1 MIRCE
6 KGWQNRRNS
15 HVMWSF
21 NSWEVRS
28 CYQRQPFAFRS
39 ISTSEVE
46 LHGGS
51 DDYLPPPVAVPVI
64 ALSPSAAAIVCSTS
78 ISAPAA
84 GPLYIAERRASS
96 NSTATSGVSCDS
108 EENVSRISRA
118 RHALTRSFSI
128 SRDVPPEGGTLG
140 RRSRHSTLTRSS
152 LHQTGTQ
159 SAYSSRD
166 ASPEKGFRFRKLSP
180 YPAPPPSIMIAPT
193 PPRTPRRSPIPG
205 SGVSLMTSGA
215 MTRLYEK
222 LAAIERV
229 ETEKENGTQDM
240 SESQAIVHERTGRVR
255 ILTKSVSVDSGDQE
269 PQYVPAHMDSDLG
282 DLQERR
288 SSVYGRYAEEYEDV
302 PISQTLPASIR
313 IGELTITPGIEALT
327 KSMTPDIKRASW
339 SNSSRKSSQQ
349 RLDRTKFFENYPTDV
364 KDLQQTVQ
372 QKQDPETIAQT
383 QKQEVQEQQQKQE
396 QEACVELE
404 PQKTASKPFFFT
416 SVKERRKMFS

>member
-1 MIRCE
+1 M
-6 KGWQNRRNS
+6 
-15 HVMWSF
+15 
-21 NSWEVRS
+21 
-28 CYQRQPFAFRS
+28 
-39 ISTSEVE
+39 
-46 LHGGS
+46 
-51 DDYLPPPVAVPVI
+51 
-64 ALSPSAAAIVCSTS
+64 CSTS
-78 ISAPAA
+78 ISAPRP
-84 GPLYIAERRASS
+84 GPLHIAEPRTSS
-96 NSTATSGVSCDS
+96 ASTATSGVSSDS
-108 EENVSRISRA
+108 EEHVSRISRA
-118 RHALTRSFSI
+118 RHALTRSFSS
-128 SRDVPPEGGTLG
+128 SRDAPPEGGTLG

-229 ETEKENGTQDM
+229 ETEKENGTEALS
-240 SESQAIVHERTGRVR
+240 SESQAIVQERTGRVR

-269 PQYVPAHMDSDLG
+269 PQYVPTHMDSDLG
-282 DLQERR
+282 DLYERR
-288 SSVYGRYAEEYEDV
+288 GSVYGRYTEEYEDA

-349 RLDRTKFFENYPTDV
+349 KLDRTKFFENYPTDI
-364 KDLQQTVQ
+364 KDLQQTEQ
-372 QKQDPETIAQT
+372 QKQDPKIVPQI
-383 QKQEVQEQQQKQE
+383 QKQAVQEQQQKQKE
-396 QEACVELE
+396 QEEHVELE